1 MITYTEVQD
10 KINLNL
16 ADFSNIIPLKHRE
29 VEQLLLDYIK
39 ENIPLHKG
47 VVLSFDP
54 DPTDSLT
61 TVTIPNVGTADYYV
75 IGSFKSNSTN
85 YDLDNDVMWV
95 WREPTATSFKI
106 AIREVSGNAQNL
118 TFYYEIKKI

>member
-54 DPTDSLT
+54 NSTDSLIT
-61 TVTIPNVGTADYYV
+61 ITIPDVGTADYYV

-106 AIREVSGNAQNL
+106 AIREVAAHTQNL